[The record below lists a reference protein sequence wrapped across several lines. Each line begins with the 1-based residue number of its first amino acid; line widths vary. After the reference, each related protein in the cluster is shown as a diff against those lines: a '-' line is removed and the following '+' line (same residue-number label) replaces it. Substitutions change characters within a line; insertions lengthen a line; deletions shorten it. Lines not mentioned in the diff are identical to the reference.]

1 MLDNYNAILK
11 ELGFNPNNLTMMDSI
26 IKILHLIPAL
36 IKDGHIISYGE
47 AGIGKTTLI
56 ERSSQN
62 CTNIT
67 KVSSA
72 SLFGDKKLNQKGEI
86 SDKNDV
92 VYFEQASKISVI
104 ENETMANI
112 LTHCNGDEVKR
123 LNESYSNRT
132 SIVLL
137 GNCDS
142 KYVPILQNPYPT
154 FDENF
159 FEKFPDEIKKIQGL
173 ERFIILPS
181 FLMEKV
187 NVSTI
192 ANYEN
197 NNNNKLTINRIDIPH
212 YKLDKSLNIREV
224 KEISKIIATLNHFL
238 SKESFIDE
246 NDWQFKGFK
255 AIAESITKLKKGKY
269 VPFYYKNEDGR
280 KLAIVFLKN
289 YLPKECF
296 IEEVHFLEHRALI
309 KIEKENNWYKIA
321 LDIIGKLENEI
332 EFEYFHKIKSNN
344 IANIIEI
351 SSNKL
356 ILKQEYIPIC
366 SEYLKLKD
374 LSSIYDSNFLENK
387 RTLKENKELK
397 DKVKN
402 LENEI
407 DQLKITI
414 NKVIIAIDSVK
425 NNHLSNFLLPQFLEK
440 TKTSKINL
448 EIMKN
453 GLCSVIPNLTLDK
466 VKNRN
471 IGIKNQRAYFL
482 NFAEIINERKDILL

>member
-1 MLDNYNAILK
+1 MLDNYNTTLK
-11 ELGFNPNNLTMMDSI
+11 ELGFNPSNLTMMDSI

-142 KYVPILQNPYPT
+142 KYIPILQNPYPI

-192 ANYEN
+192 VNYET
-197 NNNNKLTINRIDIPH
+197 NNNNKLVINRMDIPR

-238 SKESFIDE
+238 NKDSFIDE
-246 NDWQFKGFK
+246 NDWTFKGFK

-269 VPFYYKNEDGR
+269 VPFYYKNEAGR

-309 KIEKENNWYKIA
+309 KIEEDSWYKIA
-321 LDIIGKLENEI
+321 LDIVGK
-332 EFEYFHKIKSNN
+332 
-344 IANIIEI
+344 
-351 SSNKL
+351 
-356 ILKQEYIPIC
+356 
-366 SEYLKLKD
+366 
-374 LSSIYDSNFLENK
+374 
-387 RTLKENKELK
+387 
-397 DKVKN
+397 

-407 DQLKITI
+407 DQLKVAI

-440 TKTSKINL
+440 TKTSKINI
-448 EIMKN
+448 EIMKKE
-453 GLCSVIPNLTLDK
+453 LCSVIPNLALDK

-471 IGIKNQRAYFL
+471 LGIKNQRLYFL
-482 NFAEIINERKDILL
+482 NFAEIINE